1 MYCMIQLWRTNYDI
15 LEKWKNT
22 GTEKNAN
29 GIFDN

>member
-1 MYCMIQLWRTNYDI
+1 MINYDI
-15 LEKWKNT
+15 LEKWKNI